1 MIDKKTMWKIITVT
15 MAALALSIVITAV
28 GGGVMLVASLL
39 PDTNTEEQDG
49 EDKKA
54 PTITALKQDVIG
66 YLKEHDIEYKDFGCF
81 DEQACDYPEYGK
93 AVANAVASGECDKG
107 IIICGTG
114 IGISLA
120 ANKVPGIR
128 CAVVSDVFSAKMS
141 KAHNDANMLS
151 LGERVLGRGLALEI
165 VDAWINTEF
174 EGDRHSKRVNMIKEI
189 EERYNK

>member
-1 MIDKKTMWKIITVT
+1 MYNITKDKLKNDIKLFGGIVHMKIG
-15 MAALALSIVITAV
+15 LASDH
-28 GGGVMLVASLL
+28 GGY
-39 PDTNTEEQDG
+39 N
-49 EDKKA
+49 
-54 PTITALKQDVIG
+54 LKSEIFN
-66 YLKEHDIEYKDFGCF
+66 YLNEKGIECIDFGP
-81 DEQACDYPEYGK
+81 DNSLESVDYPIFGEK
-93 AVANAVASGECDKG
+93 VANAIVSNEVDYG
-107 IIICGTG
+107 IVCCGTG

-174 EGDRHSKRVNMIKEI
+174 EGDRHSRRVDMIKEI
-189 EERYNK
+189 EARHSK